1 MYVSFPSVHWYK
13 DPTDRSWRYGVGDE
27 ISPQEAEGKENQEQE
42 SLFGLEQDKA
52 DYLKTD
58 LEGRTF
64 RRVDISWEKSGEAVE
79 DFRPTNF

>member
-1 MYVSFPSVHWYK
+1 M
-13 DPTDRSWRYGVGDE
+13 
-27 ISPQEAEGKENQEQE
+27 
-42 SLFGLEQDKA
+42 FGLEQDKA

-58 LEGRTF
+58 LEGRMF